1 MIKIKRFVTL
11 AVLAVST
18 LGTLAG
24 SAWAAPMNSP
34 WGANYFPNV
43 PLQTQD
49 GKTVRFYDDLI
60 KDKKVLINFTFTHC
74 DDGCPLDT
82 ANMLKVQKL
91 LGSRMGKEIFMY
103 SITLDPERDT
113 PTELKEYADL
123 YGVGPGWQF
132 LTGTRESIDAIR
144 AKFGDTGKM
153 TEHANT
159 VRMGDDPRGLWM
171 SVPLNTN
178 PDYIA
183 AEILNSFD
191 PGWSSRTKLRSIAD
205 APKTEI
211 FGAGQLL
218 FVGRC
223 ASCHTF
229 GKGNEL
235 GPDLKGV
242 TNLRERNWLRQYLA
256 EPNKMRAA
264 KDPIAL
270 ELAKRNKVLMPQLNL
285 THEDLEN
292 LLLYMEAQDAV
303 GVKPEATKT
312 VVAPGAAGGEKPAVV
327 AHDHQQHSHAG
338 AQK

>member
-1 MIKIKRFVTL
+1 MIKRLVTL
-11 AVLAVST
+11 AVLAVSISCT
-18 LGTLAG
+18 FAG
-24 SAWAAPMNSP
+24 AAWAAPKNSP

-60 KDKKVLINFTFTHC
+60 KDKKVLINFTFVNC

-91 LGSRMGKEIFMY
+91 LGNRVGKEIFMY
-103 SITLDPERDT
+103 SITLDPEHDK
-113 PTELKEYADL
+113 PNDLKEYADL
-123 YGVGPGWQF
+123 YGVGPGWLF

-144 AKFGDTGKM
+144 AKLGDTGKM

-159 VRMGDDPRGLWM
+159 LRMGDDPRGLWM

-178 PDYIA
+178 PSYIS
-183 AEILNSFD
+183 AEILNSFE
-191 PGWSSRTKLRSIAD
+191 PGWSAGRKLKSIED

-218 FVGRC
+218 FASRC
-223 ASCHTF
+223 ASCHSF

-242 TNLRERNWLRQYLA
+242 TALRERKWLMNYLA

-264 KDPIAL
+264 GDPIAL
-270 ELAKRNKVLMPQLNL
+270 ELARRNKVLMPQLNL

-292 LLLYMEAQDAV
+292 LLLYIEAQDALS
-303 GVKPEATKT
+303 VKPAAPKT
-312 VVAPGAAGGEKPAVV
+312 VAAPGAQQPAAV
-327 AHDHQQHSHAG
+327 AHDQHQHDQAG
-338 AQK
+338 ATK